1 MLRFIFLFIITLLS
15 VNCADQSIQKYQK
28 RAQIEQEGS
37 NRAENENQRRKA
49 IAMEETLQKRYH
61 YYIGLSAEYHG
72 QFTIQDN
79 QYLAKLI
86 FTPSFHLVPTER
98 IRTLEEI
105 QEDINNLYLNAQFI
119 LWDSEGKLGSQGCIY
134 EKVKTNMLTG
144 QIELFST
151 NCPARMTILFSQ
163 NGTQKESRH
172 FVSKKLTEELLA
184 GSRNNIPQLDAVV
197 NSIHNQN
204 GYEIIFIRQNISN

>member
-1 MLRFIFLFIITLLS
+1 MLTSI
-15 VNCADQSIQKYQK
+15 NCADQSIQKFQK

-37 NRAENENQRRKA
+37 NRAENENLQRKSN
-49 IAMEETLQKRYH
+49 AMEETLQKRYR
-61 YYIGLSAEYHG
+61 YYMGISAEYHG
-72 QFTIQDN
+72 QFMIQEN
-79 QYLAKLI
+79 HYMAKLI
-86 FTPSFHLVPTER
+86 FTPSLHLVPTDR

-119 LWDSEGKLGSQGCIY
+119 LWDSEGQLGSQGCIY

-151 NCPARMTILFSQ
+151 SCPTRMTILFSQ
-163 NGTQKESRH
+163 TGSQKESRH
-172 FVSKKLTEELLA
+172 LVSKKLNEELLA
-184 GSRNNIPQLDAVV
+184 GSRNNIPLLDASV

-204 GYEIIFIRQNISN
+204 GYEIVYIRQNLNK